1 MFSNKNLKYF
11 FSSESIMRRWLKP
24 SHFLKKKKKKGK
36 VSRCFL
42 TNTNASRL
50 YLQNLWFFHDNI
62 YIKGLQV
69 AAWIKQFFFFW
80 FEVVSNRNIF
90 LQLIFSS
97 DKFFETEDIVVL
109 SCYLPYLTF
118 EIRRGLW
125 ATIRRWDVRRTKIRQ
140 TICASVSR

>member
-11 FSSESIMRRWLKP
+11 FSSESILRRWLKP
-24 SHFLKKKKKKGK
+24 SHFLKKKKKER
-36 VSRCFL
+36 SRDAFL
-42 TNTNASRL
+42 PIPMLVGYIFKICGS
-50 YLQNLWFFHDNI
+50 FMII
-62 YIKGLQV
+62 YIYKAFKLRRESNS
-69 AAWIKQFFFFW
+69 FFFW